1 MLNHIDGTPVVP
13 NRDCES
19 CKAIRNA
26 ECNDDG
32 VCMCLPGLRF
42 YSDIHCGNMSDPN
55 GECTY
60 N

>member
-1 MLNHIDGTPVVP
+1 MVP

-55 GECTY
+55 GECTF